1 MNITSATL
9 NRAAAAAAALAGLI
23 YIVIQF
29 VHPADVVES
38 LTTQRWITVHL
49 FSFTMAVL
57 ALIGITGIYLRQI
70 RQFGLLGLIA
80 SAMLALF
87 FVLQAAYTFTE
98 ALVAP
103 LIAVDAPQLATGVA
117 GLFGRE
123 PAMSDLGILGG
134 LPLIGLVLYVGGGLL
149 FGVSIIRARV
159 LSRGAGVLLVA
170 AAAVTPVAGAL
181 LPHTLERLA
190 ALPMGAALIWL
201 GWSLWSHRTPTARPV
216 YEIRLQGQ
224 LGQRFSDWFEG
235 FTLTNESDGTTTLA
249 GPVTDQAALHGLLR
263 RVGDLGVTL
272 ISVNDLETE
281 KS

>member
-9 NRAAAAAAALAGLI
+9 TRAAAAAAALAGLI

-29 VHPADVVES
+29 IHPADVVES
-38 LTTQRWITVHL
+38 LGTQRWMTVHII
-49 FSFTMAVL
+49 SFTMAVL
-57 ALIGITGIYLRQI
+57 ALIGLAGIYLRQI

-80 SAMLALF
+80 YAMFALF

-103 LIAVDAPQLATGVA
+103 LIAVDAPQLAADIA

-123 PAMSDLGILGG
+123 AAVSDLGILGG
-134 LPLIGLVLYVGGGLL
+134 LPLVGSVLYVVGALL

-159 LSRGAGVLLVA
+159 LSRGAGILLIA

-181 LPHTLERLA
+181 LPHALERLA

-201 GWSLWSHRTPTARPV
+201 GWSLWSNRMP
-216 YEIRLQGQ
+216 
-224 LGQRFSDWFEG
+224 
-235 FTLTNESDGTTTLA
+235 
-249 GPVTDQAALHGLLR
+249 AA
-263 RVGDLGVTL
+263 
-272 ISVNDLETE
+272 
-281 KS
+281 